1 MGSHKQM
8 SSPEKY
14 DLTKIVRDL
23 QYFKRKVSSIENCVD
38 TMVSTLLERV
48 HINRHIHNSED
59 EYYEEVAQSCDDDFK
74 RLRKSIQYTINEL
87 QKIIA
92 QKSTLVLYD
101 VMSQKLGLDPYTTE
115 GITNR
120 ITSYASLPN
129 VSSVQSVN
137 RSSTLGKRK
146 R

>member
-1 MGSHKQM
+1 
-8 SSPEKY
+8 
-14 DLTKIVRDL
+14 
-23 QYFKRKVSSIENCVD
+23 
-38 TMVSTLLERV
+38 MVSTLLQRV
-48 HINRHIHNSED
+48 HNFED
-59 EYYEEVAQSCDDDFK
+59 EYYEEVVAQSCNDDFK
-74 RLRKSIQYTINEL
+74 QLRKRIQYTINEL

-92 QKSTLVLYD
+92 QKSTLAVYD
-101 VMSQKLGLDPYTTE
+101 VMSQKLGLDPYTTQ